1 MLSSREETARLLY
14 LNQVLQGLLVGG
26 LGEEMAEL
34 GVEFSLVVLR
44 ISLDFIG
51 NVLQGGKVG
60 GGVAVAERVIG
71 DDFQA
76 AAEECLEFGVHRY
89 GFGVA
94 ANL

>member
-1 MLSSREETARLLY
+1 
-14 LNQVLQGLLVGG
+14 
-26 LGEEMAEL
+26 
-34 GVEFSLVVLR
+34 
-44 ISLDFIG
+44 
-51 NVLQGGKVG
+51 VG